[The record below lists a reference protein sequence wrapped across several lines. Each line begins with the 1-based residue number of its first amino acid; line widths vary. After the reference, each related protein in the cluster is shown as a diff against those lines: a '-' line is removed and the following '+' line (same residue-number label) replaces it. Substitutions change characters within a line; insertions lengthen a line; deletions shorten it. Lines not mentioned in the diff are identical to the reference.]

1 MSIPDVTNLGGAG
14 VSACQPPTELDLP
27 ESTPETSTHPL
38 DELAQ
43 PERQKAGG
51 EVNLPFL
58 LEIGTEEIPDWM
70 IPTALENL
78 RMSFEKLDIPHES
91 VRLDATPRRLVLRA
105 EGLPARQPDSVERVL
120 GPPKSAPPQA
130 VAGFAR
136 KQGVL
141 LADLK
146 LESTPK
152 GEYYTY
158 LKKVPGRNI
167 IDILAEALPGL
178 ILGLYF
184 PKTMYWTGK
193 GGPRFIRPIRWI
205 VALLAQAIIPFE
217 LAGVR
222 SGALSSGHRR
232 LGAREIAVTTAD
244 YQRRLADHGVILS
257 AEERRDRIRAGMAG
271 IRIKPDDKLLET
283 LVYLTEC
290 PMPIQGSFDPQFLEL
305 PEEVLVTVMRHHQRY
320 FSVQDSE
327 GKLAPAFVAVMNIP
341 SDPEGFVRRGNE
353 RVLRARFN
361 DARFFWETDQKRPF
375 AGRKQDLANVTFQ
388 AKLGSYLAK
397 TERMMQLAAEL
408 GGDAHAVRAAEL
420 SKIDLTTELV
430 KEFTELQ
437 GVVGGLYARVQ
448 GESEPVWQ
456 AIYDH
461 YKPESMEDAI
471 PRNRTAQIVALADK
485 LDTLRGCF
493 GVGLI
498 PTGSRDP
505 FALRRAAQG
514 VVRILIEGRFDLS
527 LFDFLGKDESLK
539 SFFAERVRYY
549 FKDIRGFA
557 YDEINACMAATAV
570 TAANPLADAR
580 GSDPSRDREGAVASG
595 WSNLVDL
602 EARLERVRGL
612 RASPDFEPLAAAFKR
627 IANILAQAKGT
638 GFTALPSGIDESL
651 LEAGPERELYH
662 EFRRIAGQPIE
673 NAISRLR
680 PKIDLFFDKV
690 LVNAPDPAVRQNRLT
705 LLQTLL
711 AEFSTIADFSEIV
724 TNS

>member
-1 MSIPDVTNLGGAG
+1 MSA
-14 VSACQPPTELDLP
+14 
-27 ESTPETSTHPL
+27 
-38 DELAQ
+38 
-43 PERQKAGG
+43 
-51 EVNLPFL
+51 LPFL

-78 RMSFEKLDIPHES
+78 RLSFEKLEIPHES

-136 KQGVL
+136 KQGIEPAEMKV
-141 LADLK
+141 
-146 LESTPK
+146 ESTPK

-158 LKKVPGRNI
+158 LKNVPGRNI
-167 IDILAEALPGL
+167 LDILADALPGV

-205 VALLAQAIIPFE
+205 VALLGENIIPFE

-222 SGALSSGHRR
+222 SGALTSGHRR

-244 YQRRLADHGVILS
+244 YEQRLGDHGVVLS
-257 AEERRDRIRAGMAG
+257 SEERRNRIRNGMAG

-290 PMPIQGSFDPQFLEL
+290 PMPIQGSFDAQFLEL

-320 FSVQDSE
+320 FSVEDSE

-361 DARFFWETDQKRPF
+361 DARFFWETDQKKAF
-375 AGRKQDLANVTFQ
+375 AGRKLDLANVTFQ

-397 TERMMQLAAEL
+397 TERMMQLAREL

-420 SKIDLTTELV
+420 CKIDLTTELV

-471 PRNRTAQIVALADK
+471 PRHRTAQIVALADK

-514 VVRILIEGRFDLS
+514 VVRILIEGRFELS
-527 LFDFLGKDESLK
+527 LLDFLSGSPGLIPDEGLRA
-539 SFFAERVRYY
+539 FFAERVRYY

-557 YDEINACMAATAV
+557 YDEINACM
-570 TAANPLADAR
+570 
-580 GSDPSRDREGAVASG
+580 SASVG
-595 WSNLVDL
+595 WGNLVDL
-602 EARLERVRGL
+602 EARITRVRGL

-627 IANILAQAKGT
+627 IANILEQAKGT
-638 GFTALPSGIDESL
+638 GFIALPSGLNEAL
-651 LEAGPERELYH
+651 LEAGPEHELYQ

-690 LVNAPDPAVRQNRLT
+690 LVNALDPAVRQNRLT
-705 LLQTLL
+705 LLQTIL

>member
-1 MSIPDVTNLGGAG
+1 
-14 VSACQPPTELDLP
+14 
-27 ESTPETSTHPL
+27 
-38 DELAQ
+38 
-43 PERQKAGG
+43 
-51 EVNLPFL
+51 VNLPFL

-78 RMSFEKLDIPHES
+78 RLSFEKLEIPHES

-136 KQGVL
+136 KQGIEAAGMKV
-141 LADLK
+141 
-146 LESTPK
+146 ESTAK

-158 LKKVPGRNI
+158 LKKVPGRNT
-167 IDILAEALPGL
+167 IDILAGALPGV

-193 GGPRFIRPIRWI
+193 GGPRFIRPIRWM
-205 VALLAQAIIPFE
+205 VALLGENIIPFE

-222 SGALSSGHRR
+222 SGALTSGHRR

-244 YQRRLADHGVILS
+244 YQQRLGDHGVVLS
-257 AEERRDRIRAGMAG
+257 AEERRNRIRNGMAG

-305 PEEVLVTVMRHHQRY
+305 PEEVLITVMRHHQKY
-320 FSVQDSE
+320 FSVETSD
-327 GKLAPAFVAVMNIP
+327 GKLAPAFVAVMNIA

-361 DARFFWETDQKRPF
+361 DARFFWETDQKKPLKD
-375 AGRKQDLANVTFQ
+375 RKQDLAIVTFQ

-397 TERMMQLAAEL
+397 TERMMQLARDL

-420 SKIDLTTELV
+420 CKVDLTTELV

-471 PRNRTAQIVALADK
+471 PRHRTAQIVALADK

-505 FALRRAAQG
+505 LGLRRAAQG
-514 VVRILIEGRFDLS
+514 VVRILIEGKLELS
-527 LFDFLGKDESLK
+527 LLTFIGGDEALK
-539 SFFAERVRYY
+539 AFFAERVRYY

-557 YDEINACMAATAV
+557 YDEINACMAATP
-570 TAANPLADAR
+570 NPGRDGVPSGPGADASWGNLADL
-580 GSDPSRDREGAVASG
+580 EG
-595 WSNLVDL
+595 
-602 EARLERVRGL
+602 RLERVRGL
-612 RASPDFEPLAAAFKR
+612 RASPDFEPIAAAFKR
-627 IANILAQAKGT
+627 IANILNQARET
-638 GFTALPSGIDESL
+638 GFTPLPSGVDDRL
-651 LEAGPERELYH
+651 LEAGPERELYT
-662 EFRRIAGQPIE
+662 EFRDIAGQPIE
-673 NAISRLR
+673 NGISRLR

-705 LLQTLL
+705 MLQTLL

>member
-1 MSIPDVTNLGGAG
+1 
-14 VSACQPPTELDLP
+14 VS
-27 ESTPETSTHPL
+27 
-38 DELAQ
+38 
-43 PERQKAGG
+43 
-51 EVNLPFL
+51 LPFL

-70 IPTALENL
+70 IQTALENL
-78 RMSFEKLDIPHES
+78 RLSFEKLEIPHES

-136 KQGVL
+136 KQGIQPDEMKV
-141 LADLK
+141 
-146 LESTPK
+146 ESTPK

-167 IDILAEALPGL
+167 VDILAEALPGV

-205 VALLAQAIIPFE
+205 VALLGDAVIPFE
-217 LAGVR
+217 IAGVP
-222 SGALSSGHRR
+222 SGAVTSGHRR
-232 LGAREIAVTTAD
+232 LGAPQIAVTTSN
-244 YQRRLADHGVILS
+244 YEQRLGENGVVLS
-257 AEERRDRIRAGMAG
+257 AEERRNRIRQGMAG
-271 IRIKPDDKLLET
+271 MRFKPDDKLLET

-290 PMPIQGSFDPQFLEL
+290 PMPILGSFDAQFLAL

-320 FSVQDSE
+320 FSVQDAE
-327 GKLAPAFVAVMNIP
+327 GNLAPAFVAVMNIA

-361 DARFFWETDQKRPF
+361 DARFFWETDQKKKL
-375 AGRKQDLANVTFQ
+375 ADRKGDLANVTFQ

-397 TERMMQLAAEL
+397 TERMMLLAAEL
-408 GGDAHAVRAAEL
+408 GGDANAVRAAEL
-420 SKIDLTTELV
+420 CKIDLTTELV

-448 GESEPVWQ
+448 GESDPVWQ

-471 PRNRTAQIVALADK
+471 PRHRTAQIVALADK

-514 VVRILIEGRFDLS
+514 VVRILIEGRFNIS
-527 LFDFLGKDESLK
+527 LFDFLGGDEALK
-539 SFFAERVRYY
+539 AFFAERVRYY
-549 FKDIRGFA
+549 FKDVRRFA
-557 YDEINACMAATAV
+557 YDEINACMAASP
-570 TAANPLADAR
+570 NRSP
-580 GSDPSRDREGAVASG
+580 DRQGGVASSWG
-595 WSNLVDL
+595 NLVDL
-602 EARLERVRGL
+602 EARLERVRDL

-627 IANILAQAKGT
+627 IANILEQAHGA
-638 GFTALPSGIDESL
+638 GFTALPSGIDEAL
-651 LEAGPERELYH
+651 LEAGPERELYR
-662 EFRRIAGQPIE
+662 EFRGIQAQPIE
-673 NAISRLR
+673 NVISRLR

-690 LVNAPDPAVRQNRLT
+690 LVNAPDMAVRQNRLT

-711 AEFSTIADFSEIV
+711 AEFSTMADFSEIV